1 MTTNTAPEKHD
12 APAHGSPIQKLRHAL
27 IDALDATAGV
37 IAAPASH
44 ESITRL
50 KNRLATLRAESDQVS
65 DMIHDA
71 RRRIS
76 YADLLRRQPIDIF
89 VSDVRAWTPDGV
101 RDLALEISNHAY
113 TARRLPDQFLAAD
126 WRALTELC
134 NALDEAERA
143 YTAARLLVERLRKHL
158 QDTASS
164 DGAPVGYV
172 CKIGPNGP
180 KIVPPPITTAAALV
194 QIKDDG
200 K

>member
-1 MTTNTAPEKHD
+1 MTNAESHNEPTPGAP
-12 APAHGSPIQKLRHAL
+12 IRQLQRAL
-27 IDALDATAGV
+27 QDALDATAGV

-71 RRRIS
+71 RRRLS
-76 YADLLRRQPIDIF
+76 YAGLLQRQAIDIF

-101 RDLALEISNHAY
+101 RDLALDISNHAY
-113 TARRLPDQFLAAD
+113 AARRLPNQFLAAD
-126 WRALTELC
+126 WRALGELC

-158 QDTASS
+158 QDTTSS
-164 DGAPVGYV
+164 DGAPLGYV

-194 QIKDDG
+194 QIEDNG